1 MAENDTKI
9 DQNQPPEARIR
20 FSDYKWEDWVVL
32 ILFWALAIVVFLQF
46 FSRYV
51 LNAAIVWTEEIARYL
66 LIAVGFLGSAIAAR
80 KRSHIYM
87 EFGYRFFPRKVGFVM
102 STLVDIIKIVFFGM
116 GTYLSIKIMPI
127 MARQKMVTVN
137 VSMAVLYS
145 TVLIGFALMTFRS
158 IETAWI
164 HWKQKFIPVVND
176 PSNPMSK
183 E

>member
-1 MAENDTKI
+1 MAENIPKLIRT
-9 DQNQPPEARIR
+9 NPPEARIR
-20 FSDYKWEDWVVL
+20 FSIINGRIGYTYLVL
-32 ILFWALAIVVFLQF
+32 GSCYCGLSAILLPAM
-46 FSRYV
+46 SE
-51 LNAAIVWTEEIARYL
+51 AAIVWTEEIARYL